1 MARTHEATLGSHP
14 RPSPRVEGITPRGT
28 PARGGSALFGGH
40 PLDSLD
46 RGPMARAAPA
56 VWEPQYVLAAAQ
68 AVGGDRGA
76 PQALADLL
84 SPTQRPAEAALG

>member
-14 RPSPRVEGITPRGT
+14 HPSPRVEGVTPRGT

-56 VWEPQYVLAAAQ
+56 VWEPQYLLAAAQ
-68 AVGGDRGA
+68 GLGRDRDA
-76 PQALADLL
+76 PQALAGL
-84 SPTQRPAEAALG
+84 PGPAQ